1 MEKAVVGDY
10 KKPYRL
16 SGAAAR
22 TGDLKKVIV
31 EIIAKQEDWKI
42 HKKQ

>member
-1 MEKAVVGDY
+1 MKKIVLYNY
-10 KKPYRL
+10 KKSYSL

-22 TGDLKKVIV
+22 TGNLKKVIF
-31 EIIAKQEDWKI
+31 EIIVKQKDWKI